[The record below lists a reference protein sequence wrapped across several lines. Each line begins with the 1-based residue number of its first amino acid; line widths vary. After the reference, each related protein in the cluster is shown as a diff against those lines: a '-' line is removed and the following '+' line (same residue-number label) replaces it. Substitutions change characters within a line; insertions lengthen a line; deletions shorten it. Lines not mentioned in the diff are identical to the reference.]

1 MAETGWVNAQASDSA
16 NIEINFADI
25 ERLRQTFIDHE
36 SEGKKV
42 IQKLLEL
49 DKTLQDYWDGD
60 AHKAFRTSIEN
71 YETAFTQEIKNAL
84 TYIGDIMANAAK
96 RAKEYEEQM
105 TTSATLDPN
114 AGSTGAGN

>member
-1 MAETGWVNAQASDSA
+1 MADTSWVNAQASDSA

-25 ERLRQTFIDHE
+25 ETLRQTFIDHKA
-36 SEGKKV
+36 EGKKV
-42 IQKLLEL
+42 IEKLLDL

-71 YETAFTQEIKNAL
+71 YEATFTQEIENAL
-84 TYIGDIMANAAK
+84 TYIGDIMANAAH
-96 RAKEYEEQM
+96 RAKKYEGEM

-114 AGSTGAGN
+114 AASTNAGN